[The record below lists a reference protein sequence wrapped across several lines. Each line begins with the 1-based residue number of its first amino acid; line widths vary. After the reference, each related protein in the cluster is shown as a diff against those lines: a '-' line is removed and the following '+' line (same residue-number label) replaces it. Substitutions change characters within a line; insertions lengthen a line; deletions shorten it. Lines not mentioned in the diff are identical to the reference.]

1 MTFFLFLPTIYIEN
15 KSVMENKKRAYRD
28 LSDETKQ
35 KISASS
41 TGKKKSTSHKIHI
54 SQAMLKYWQGIPSK
68 PKQTT
73 KDDLLG
79 KTE

>member
-1 MTFFLFLPTIYIEN
+1 
-15 KSVMENKKRAYRD
+15 MENTKREYRD

-35 KISASS
+35 KISAS
-41 TGKKKSTSHKIHI
+41 TKGKQKSASHKIHI

-73 KDDLLG
+73 MDDLLG
-79 KTE
+79 KTQ

>member
-1 MTFFLFLPTIYIEN
+1 
-15 KSVMENKKRAYRD
+15 MEKQKREYRE

-35 KISASS
+35 KISAS
-41 TGKKKSTSHKIHI
+41 TKGKQKSASHKIHI

-68 PKQTT
+68 PQQTT
-73 KDDLLG
+73 MDDLLG